1 MYKINPYNMKKIKLL
16 VASLL
21 FAGSINAQL
30 VDEQNVTITM
40 DLQPILQL
48 NMDGPS
54 NIDFVFDEIYEYM
67 GGITKYGATT
77 LKVSASVDWDL
88 YAVGYS
94 SGNTGGGAVSWDNQV
109 SYGVGAAG
117 NGSSILS
124 CSLLELRQN
133 KANPA
138 NLAAL
143 GVTGG
148 IDYSSPFLKT
158 VVLAAANNCIYTN
171 AAPYTL
177 PAATDKFIAGGNTTA
192 VGDFVQG
199 GSYLTAGA
207 SGNYFYVID
216 YRIVPGLPAVFPN
229 AFFPHSVPVKLSTL
243 GAASHGPTVAALAP
257 IHANPGVY
265 TMNVKYVLR
274 EN

>member
-1 MYKINPYNMKKIKLL
+1 MKKIKLL
-16 VASLL
+16 AVSLL

-77 LKVSASVDWDL
+77 LKVSSSVDWDL

-94 SGNTGGGAVSWDNQV
+94 SGNTAGTGLSWDNQV
-109 SYGVGAAG
+109 SYGNGTAL

-138 NLAAL
+138 NLAAI

-158 VVLAAANNCIYTN
+158 VVVAAANNCIYTN

-177 PAATDKFIAGGNTTA
+177 PAATDKFIAGGNTTDPNKIIYRRGTKA
-192 VGDFVQG
+192 YSSNTSWDLNKDGNITG
-199 GSYLTAGA
+199 GEIA
-207 SGNYFYVID
+207 
-216 YRIVPGLPAVFPN
+216 
-229 AFFPHSVPVKLSTL
+229 LS
-243 GAASHGPTVAALAP
+243 SVAAWYGKKDWKTLYP
-257 IHANPGVY
+257 DGIWK
-265 TMNVKYVLR
+265 TWRLF
-274 EN
+274 

>member
-1 MYKINPYNMKKIKLL
+1 MKKIKSL

-30 VDEQNVTITM
+30 IDEQNVTITM

-77 LKVSASVDWDL
+77 LKVSSSVDWDL

-94 SGNTGGGAVSWDNQV
+94 SGNTAGTGLSWDNQV
-109 SYGVGAAG
+109 SYGNGTAL

-124 CSLLELRQN
+124 CSLLELRQD
-133 KANPA
+133 KANPF
-138 NLAAL
+138 NAATP
-143 GVTGG
+143 TGG
-148 IDYSSPFLKT
+148 NSYFNPFALSPVAAGALSSS
-158 VVLAAANNCIYTN
+158 IYVSIT
-171 AAPYTL
+171 PYTL
-177 PAATDKFIAGGNTTA
+177 PVVTEKYIAGGFATAATD
-192 VGDFVQG
+192 FVPG
-199 GSYLTAGA
+199 GSYLTVGGGQAF
-207 SGNYFYVID
+207 NYVYIID
-216 YRIVPGLPAVFPN
+216 YRIVPSLPATFPN
-229 AFFPHSVPVKLSTL
+229 AHITNTAPVAPL
-243 GAASHGPTVAALAP
+243 AAQHGPVAAGV
-257 IHANPGVY
+257 HANPGVY
-265 TMNVKYVLR
+265 SMNVKYVLR